1 MDPVLLTII
10 VVLATV
16 LLVVTGFMEWI
27 GLMNVITPRSG
38 PRYEGCGH
46 FKVVLTSEHNSC
58 WHCRHERL
66 EHALHL
72 PIHPH

>member
-1 MDPVLLTII
+1 MPII

-16 LLVVTGFMEWI
+16 LLLVTGYMEWI

-38 PRYEGCGH
+38 PRYEACGH
-46 FKVVLTSEHNSC
+46 FKVVLTSDHNRC
-58 WHCRHERL
+58 WLCRHERL